1 MKSYAVI
8 ETGGKQYMVHEDEVV
23 SVEKLDADVGSS
35 IEIAP
40 VLAVSNGSELVVGNP
55 AIEGA
60 SITAE
65 VMEHYRGKKIVSF
78 KKKRRKGYRRKVGH
92 RQDLTRLKIKT
103 FLTDEAS
110 SSPATSQDT
119 DVDAGGSEDGT

>member
-8 ETGGKQYMVHEDEVV
+8 ETGGKQYMVHESDVL
-23 SVEKLDADVGSS
+23 SVEKLDAEVGSS
-35 IEIAP
+35 IELSP
-40 VLAVSNGSELVVGNP
+40 VLAVSNGVELIVGGP

-65 VMEHYRGKKIVSF
+65 VMEHYRDKKVVSF

-103 FLTDEAS
+103 FLSDEGSAS
-110 SSPATSQDT
+110 R
-119 DVDAGGSEDGT
+119 SEAEVAE